1 MADERRLI
9 EVNALMEKIRL
20 MANRTSFGEMSPSN
34 ISGIEVCGLI
44 LDAPAVDAVE
54 VVHGQWELHANGSAT
69 CSVCHRTTLYAW
81 DFDNAFN
88 YCPHCGAKMDGGADN
103 GKWKADD

>member
-1 MADERRLI
+1 MSEQALI
-9 EVNALMEKIRL
+9 DRNALVRCKKKMIGVDW
-20 MANRTSFGEMSPSN
+20 AGEYREDVVSVST
-34 ISGIEVCGLI
+34 IENF
-44 LDAPAVDAVE
+44 PTVDAVE